1 MPPAT
6 AEQCQCRLRKGAR
19 PTIDERNTNVKARTP
34 TATRLALTATVVAAL
49 TLLTPAAASAHAR
62 VSPAVS
68 VKGELQLYSLA
79 VPTEKENATTS
90 KIVMTVP
97 SGFGID
103 SFAPPPPG
111 WTQQVHQTGSGQNA
125 VVTQVTWTGGK
136 TPTGQDSLF
145 QFLAQPASA
154 KTYTFLVQQT
164 YSDGS
169 IVNWSGSESSDAPA
183 PTIAVK
189 DSLGGSSGTSTL
201 TIAALI
207 VAVLALVAAGIA
219 LVGRGRGG
227 SGGGRPL
234 A

>member
-1 MPPAT
+1 V
-6 AEQCQCRLRKGAR
+6 R
-19 PTIDERNTNVKARTP
+19 PRTP
-34 TATRLALTATVVAAL
+34 SAPRLVLTVSIVAAL
-49 TLLTPAAASAHAR
+49 ALLAPAAASAHAR

-90 KIVMTVP
+90 KVVMTVP
-97 SGFGID
+97 SEFGID
-103 SFAPPPPG
+103 SFVPPPPG
-111 WTQQVHQTGSGQNA
+111 WTQRVSQTGSGEEA

-183 PTIAVK
+183 PTIEVK
-189 DSLGGSSGTSTL
+189 DSLGGSSGTSAL
-201 TIAALI
+201 TIAGLI
-207 VAVLALVAAGIA
+207 VAVLALAAAGAA
-219 LVGRGRGG
+219 LVGRRGGG
-227 SGGGRPL
+227 SGGRRPL

>member
-1 MPPAT
+1 
-6 AEQCQCRLRKGAR
+6 
-19 PTIDERNTNVKARTP
+19 VKARTP
-34 TATRLALTATVVAAL
+34 IATRLVLTVSIVAAL
-49 TLLTPAAASAHAR
+49 ALLVPAAASAHAE

-79 VPTEKENATTS
+79 VPTEKEDATTS

-103 SFAPPPPG
+103 SFVPPPPG
-111 WTQQVHQTGSGQNA
+111 WTLHVSQKGSGEDA

-136 TPTGQDSLF
+136 TPTDQDSLF

-189 DSLGGSSGTSTL
+189 DSLGGSSGSSAL
-201 TIAALI
+201 TIVALI
-207 VAVLALVAAGIA
+207 LAVLALAAAGLA
-219 LVGRGRGG
+219 LVGRGRSG